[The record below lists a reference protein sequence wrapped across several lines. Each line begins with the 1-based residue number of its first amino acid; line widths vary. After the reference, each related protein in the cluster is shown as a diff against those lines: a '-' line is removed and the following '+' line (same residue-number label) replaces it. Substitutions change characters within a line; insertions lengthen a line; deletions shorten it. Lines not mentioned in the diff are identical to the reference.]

1 MKRTRWIVG
10 AWLLLLVPTLLIGGL
25 ALRLLQREQDRLAAS
40 TLEAVRQQAAVVAE
54 NLDLAVAE
62 VKDGLLAGLRRLPA
76 DELERHLE
84 DWRLSNPLVRNVF
97 IWTPDG
103 LQWPDPATPADAEGG
118 AFAARYR
125 ALFSGR
131 IPWRPPRPDLPQ
143 GRSGT
148 MATGTGAVEKPAFAS
163 RKALRELARDLG
175 AAQPAMAES
184 GWLAWFW
191 EDGLYLLGWL
201 EDPATGRRYGL
212 EVEMTALLS
221 RLVTSLPAPPPNQAY
236 VLADGRGQVVHRSGS
251 GGSDAALV
259 QLAALPVGP
268 DLPHWQLRVEAPA
281 DFASGRAGRGLV
293 LLSTL
298 LVGCFVAAVL
308 FGGSLLLWQA
318 WRHMLDAR
326 RKTSFVS
333 NVSHELKTP
342 LTTIR
347 MYAELLGE
355 GRIRDAAKRQRYL
368 QVIVAESQRLTRLVN
383 NVLDFSRLEQRR
395 KHYHLATLQPD
406 EILQQVL
413 DGQGMRL
420 QRAGL
425 RLERR
430 IPAGAPPVR
439 VDRDAVEQVLLNL
452 IDNAIK
458 YAAEGGELVVELT
471 WTDRVVEVLCKDRG
485 PGVPETDRQ
494 RIFEQFHRVD
504 NDLTGNRSGCGL
516 GLSIARR
523 LLEDLHGA
531 LRYRP
536 RDGGGACF
544 VMVLPVADATE
555 GGRS

>member
-1 MKRTRWIVG
+1 MKRTHWIVG
-10 AWLLLLVPTLLIGGL
+10 AWLLLLVPTLLIGAL
-25 ALRLLQREQDRLAAS
+25 ALRLLHKEQDHLAESKVQAI
-40 TLEAVRQQAAVVAE
+40 RQQAAVVAE

-62 VKDGLLAGLRRLPA
+62 VKDGLLASLRRLPPT
-76 DELERHLE
+76 DLERRLE

-97 IWTPDG
+97 IWTPEG
-103 LQWPDPATPADAEGG
+103 LQWPDPATPIDAEAG

-131 IPWRPPRPDLPQ
+131 LPWRPPRPERLQ
-143 GRSGT
+143 RQIGSANGSGNF
-148 MATGTGAVEKPAFAS
+148 AEKTVFAS
-163 RKALRELARDLG
+163 RKALRQLAQDLG
-175 AAQPAMAES
+175 DAQSTPSAS
-184 GWLAWFW
+184 GWLPWFW

-201 EDPATGRRYGL
+201 EDSAGRRYGL
-212 EVEMTALLS
+212 EMEMTALLS
-221 RLVTSLPAPPPNQAY
+221 RLVTSLPAPPANQAY
-236 VLADGRGQVVHRSGS
+236 TLVDGRGNIVHRTG
-251 GGSDAALV
+251 AAASRTDLS
-259 QLAALPVGP
+259 QLAVLPIGP
-268 DLPHWQLRVEAPA
+268 DLPHWQLQVFAPA
-281 DFASGRAGRGLV
+281 DFAAGKADGGLL
-293 LLSTL
+293 LLSAL

-355 GRIRDAAKRQRYL
+355 GKIKDAAKRQRYL
-368 QVIVAESQRLTRLVN
+368 QVIIAESLRLTRLVN

-395 KHYHLATLQPD
+395 KQYHLTALYLD
-406 EILQQVL
+406 EILEEVL

-420 QRAGL
+420 QQADL
-425 RLERR
+425 TLERR
-430 IPAGAPPVR
+430 IPTGVPTIR
-439 VDRDAVEQVLLNL
+439 GDRDAIEQVLLNL

-458 YAAEGGELVVELT
+458 YAAAGGELVVELGWAGQT
-471 WTDRVVEVLCKDRG
+471 VEVLLKDRG
-485 PGVPETDRQ
+485 PGVPASEQ
-494 RIFEQFHRVD
+494 KRIFNQFHRVD
-504 NDLTGNRSGCGL
+504 NALTCNSAGCGL

-523 LLEDLHGA
+523 LLRDLHGE

-544 VMVLPVADATE
+544 VMELPVDEDAE
-555 GGRS
+555 RSRS